1 MADIKF
7 LKFVAT
13 IAGTKEILIQDVPE
27 GISFDRNHIRPISA
41 RRTQNGDL
49 ISQTIGYNK
58 KNFTISG
65 GQYDFTLIDYFKT
78 IYENNE
84 TITFTIYDYVN
95 YVLTEEVVY
104 SMKMVSFEDSKDF
117 SGTTREWSITL
128 AEI

>member
-7 LKFVAT
+7 LKFVTT

-27 GISFDRNHIRPISA
+27 GITFDRNHVRPISS

-65 GQYDFTLIDYFKT
+65 GQYDSVLIEYFKT

-84 TITFTIYDYVN
+84 TITFTVYDYVN
-95 YVLTEEVVY
+95 YVLTNEAVY
-104 SMKMVSFEDSKDF
+104 SMKMISFEDSKDF
-117 SGTTREWSITL
+117 SGTIRDWSIIL